1 MQISNVEDTIFP
13 SNKSIVAGDKFID
26 LSTPIVMGIVNVTP
40 DSFYS
45 GSRATSINIILE
57 RVKNML
63 MEGATILDIGGY
75 SSRPGATDISIQEE
89 TDRVEPVIG
98 AIIREFP
105 DATVSID
112 TFRSHVAKVA
122 IENGATIINDI
133 SGFSIDSQICD
144 VAAHYKTPYILMHMI
159 GTPQNMQK
167 NVQYKNLYM
176 DMCKYFSKKI
186 NILESKGIQDII
198 IDPGFGFS
206 KTIDQNYELLDFLD
220 RFHFLD
226 RPILAGLSRKSMI
239 YKKLGILPEQALE
252 GTIEVNKVALKK
264 GAQILRVHDVKEAVE
279 LI

>member
-40 DSFYS
+40 DSFYR

-89 TDRVEPVIG
+89 TDRVEPVIR

-167 NVQYKNLYM
+167 NVQYKN
-176 DMCKYFSKKI
+176 
-186 NILESKGIQDII
+186 
-198 IDPGFGFS
+198 
-206 KTIDQNYELLDFLD
+206 
-220 RFHFLD
+220 
-226 RPILAGLSRKSMI
+226 
-239 YKKLGILPEQALE
+239 
-252 GTIEVNKVALKK
+252 
-264 GAQILRVHDVKEAVE
+264 
-279 LI
+279 